1 MKEEWTIF
9 QGKGEALAET
19 YVIFVPAQRAM
30 YKTELYTSF
39 FRFLARN
46 VHEQF
51 LPIYPAVP
59 QKKRTELTHLVDRK
73 RHVRALCF
81 TLVKLVV
88 IQTSEKL
95 N

>member
-1 MKEEWTIF
+1 
-9 QGKGEALAET
+9 
-19 YVIFVPAQRAM
+19 M
-30 YKTELYTSF
+30 YKTEMYTRLL
-39 FRFLARN
+39 RFLARN
-46 VHEQF
+46 VHERF

-73 RHVRALCF
+73 RHARALCF
-81 TLVKLVV
+81 TLVKLV